1 MVNAPR
7 ARAPRST
14 TRLPGNG
21 DAAMKPAISVIL
33 LTTLIG
39 AGQGLFLAYY
49 SAEWLVMLK
58 ILHPIPVDY
67 AAHAALLSFLLMAAG
82 LLASFFH
89 LGHPE
94 RAWRAAAM
102 WRTSWL
108 SREVIAL
115 PSAMVMILAFA
126 LIQFFAVD
134 FEVFVLGSIP
144 IQLSMLAGFVGV
156 LAVVAL
162 FICTA
167 MIYASLKF
175 LRQWHSPLTVLNFLL
190 MGCASGFTLA
200 TALVVAAGAGQFDYF
215 FAMAIAL
222 TLAALVSR
230 LLTLSRNRRLHSP
243 TSLQS
248 AIGVHHPT
256 IRQIAQGAM
265 GGSFNTRAFMHAY
278 GSAVLRLVRRAF
290 LLCAFLLPLLLLAIG
305 DDDALLLFSAAFLL
319 QILGLMVER
328 WYFFIE
334 AEHPQNVYY
343 QMIA

>member
-1 MVNAPR
+1 
-7 ARAPRST
+7 
-14 TRLPGNG
+14 
-21 DAAMKPAISVIL
+21 MKPAVSVIL
-33 LTTLIG
+33 LTTFIG
-39 AGQGLFLAYY
+39 AGQGLFLAWY
-49 SAEWLVMLK
+49 SAEWLVMLQ
-58 ILHPIPVDY
+58 ILQPLPTDY
-67 AAHAALLSFLLMAAG
+67 SAHAAVLSFLLMASG

-94 RAWRAAAM
+94 RAWRAATM

-115 PSAMVMILAFA
+115 PVAMAMVLAFA
-126 LIQFFAVD
+126 LIRLGGFD
-134 FEVFVLGSIP
+134 FEVFILGTIP
-144 IQLSMLAGFVGV
+144 IHLSTLAGFIGV
-156 LAVVAL
+156 LAVAAL

-175 LRQWHSPLTVLNFLL
+175 LRQWHSPLTVVNFLF

-200 TALVVAAGAGQFDYF
+200 SLLAIAWGAGQFDYF
-215 FAMAIAL
+215 LAMAIAL
-222 TLAALVSR
+222 TAAALVSR
-230 LLTLSRNRRLHSP
+230 LLTLSRNRRLRDP
-243 TSLQS
+243 ATLQS

-265 GGSFNTRAFMHAY
+265 GGSFNTRAFMHDY
-278 GSAVLRLVRRAF
+278 GTAVLRLVRRGF
-290 LLCAFLLPLLLLAIG
+290 LLTGFVLPLALLAIS
-305 DDDALLLFSAAFLL
+305 DDSALLLCSAAFLL
-319 QILGLMVER
+319 QFLGLLGER

>member
-1 MVNAPR
+1 
-7 ARAPRST
+7 
-14 TRLPGNG
+14 
-21 DAAMKPAISVIL
+21 MKPAFSVIF

-49 SAEWLVMLK
+49 SAEWLVLLNMLQPASSDNSA
-58 ILHPIPVDY
+58 L
-67 AAHAALLSFLLMAAG
+67 AAGISFLLLAAG

-115 PSAMVMILAFA
+115 PAAMATVFAYAVIRFGALDFQLLTLGKIPVSLSTLVGFLA
-126 LIQFFAVD
+126 
-134 FEVFVLGSIP
+134 
-144 IQLSMLAGFVGV
+144 V
-156 LAVVAL
+156 LAIFAL

-190 MGCASGFTLA
+190 MGAASGFSLA
-200 TALVVAAGAGQFDYF
+200 TVLAVALAAGPFGYF
-215 FAMAIAL
+215 STMAILL

-230 LLTLSRNRRLHSP
+230 MFSLSRNRNLRSP
-243 TSLQS
+243 STLQS

-256 IRQIAQGAM
+256 IRQMAQGAM
-265 GGSFNTRAFMHAY
+265 GGSFNTRAFMHSY
-278 GSAVLRLVRRAF
+278 GAGVVRLARRFFLMGGFVLPVLLLYFSDADSLLICAVAVL
-290 LLCAFLLPLLLLAIG
+290 
-305 DDDALLLFSAAFLL
+305 L
-319 QILGLMVER
+319 QFLGLLTER

-343 QMIA
+343 QMIS

>member
-1 MVNAPR
+1 
-7 ARAPRST
+7 
-14 TRLPGNG
+14 
-21 DAAMKPAISVIL
+21 MKPAFSVIF

-49 SAEWLVMLK
+49 SAEWLLMLN
-58 ILHPIPVDY
+58 ILQTSAGGYIV
-67 AAHAALLSFLLMAAG
+67 HAAGISFVLMVGG
-82 LLASFFH
+82 LVASFFH

-115 PSAMVMILAFA
+115 PLAMATVLVFAMIRYLG
-126 LIQFFAVD
+126 VD
-134 FEVFVLGSIP
+134 FEVLAIGRVP
-144 IQLSMLAGFVGV
+144 LSLSTITGFVAV
-156 LAVVAL
+156 LAIVAL

-175 LRQWHSPLTVLNFLL
+175 LRQWHSPLTVLNFFL
-190 MGCASGFTLA
+190 MGNASGFTLA
-200 TALVVAAGAGQFDYF
+200 TLLAVATGAGPFGYF
-215 FAMAIAL
+215 SGMAIFL
-222 TLAALVSR
+222 TLAALLSR
-230 LLTLSRNRRLHSP
+230 LFSLSRNRRLRSP
-243 TSLQS
+243 STLQS

-265 GGSFNTRAFMHAY
+265 GGSFNTRAFMHTY
-278 GSAVLRLVRRAF
+278 GTGVVRLARRFF
-290 LLCAFLLPLLLLAIG
+290 LLAGFVLPLVLLVISDVDTLVLCSI
-305 DDDALLLFSAAFLL
+305 ALVL
-319 QILGLMVER
+319 QILGLLAER

-343 QMIA
+343 QMIS